1 MSGAAA
7 VAHRAAAVL
16 AILVGCAPPAA
27 ADPATVAPDD
37 FVALHDV
44 DPGIVED
51 IRYFTPHNFT
61 GDPVDGYLAPMC
73 ILTRQAAEALARAQ
87 HDFLEDGYTLKVY
100 DCYRPQRAVDDFVAW
115 AEDVTDQRMK
125 AEFYPRVDKTTLFAD
140 GYIAERSGHSRG
152 STVDLTLVPVP
163 AAPPAHYVPGRPLV
177 DCAAPQAI
185 RFPDD
190 SLDMG
195 TGFDCFD
202 TLANTSDPRIAGAQ
216 AKNRRLLLDGLE
228 RQGFV
233 NYDKEWWHFTYR
245 PADTGEPYP
254 DTIFNFPV
262 DPAALAQP
270 VRENR

>member
-1 MSGAAA
+1 MSRAVQRGAAA
-7 VAHRAAAVL
+7 ILAVL
-16 AILVGCAPPAA
+16 LACAPPAVA
-27 ADPATVAPDD
+27 EPATVAPDD
-37 FVALHDV
+37 VVSLHDI
-44 DPGIVED
+44 DPSIVED

-73 ILTRQAAEALARAQ
+73 ILTRQAADALARAQ
-87 HDFLEDGYTLKVY
+87 RDFLEDGYTLKVY

-115 AEDVTDQRMK
+115 AGNLADQRMK
-125 AEFYPRVDKTTLFAD
+125 SEFYPRVDKAALFAD

-152 STVDLTLVPVP
+152 STVDLTLAPAP
-163 AAPPAHYVPGRPLV
+163 AAPTPSYVPGQPLV
-177 DCAAPQAI
+177 DCTAPQAI

-195 TGFDCFD
+195 TGYDCFD
-202 TLANTSDPRIAGAQ
+202 TLAHTEDPRVGGEQ
-216 AKNRRLLLDGLE
+216 AKNRQLLLSGLQ

-245 PADTGEPYP
+245 PAGTGEPYP
-254 DTIFNFPV
+254 DTFFNFPV
-262 DPAALAQP
+262 DPAALASP